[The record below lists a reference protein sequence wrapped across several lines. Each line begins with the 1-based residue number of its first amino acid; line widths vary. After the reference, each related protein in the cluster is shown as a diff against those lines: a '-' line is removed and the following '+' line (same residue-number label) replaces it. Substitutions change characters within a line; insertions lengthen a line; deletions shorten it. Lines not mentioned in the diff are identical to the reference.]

1 MAADPHTYS
10 SPGTLGAGNQIRPFQ
25 SVLAGLAGGGL
36 FLGTSWQK
44 RLVGKITGLSKRLT
58 LADEPAVVCRPAPNH
73 PSILLVPTP
82 ADTPL

>member
-10 SPGTLGAGNQIRPFQ
+10 SPGTLGAGNQIWPFQ
-25 SVLAGLAGGGL
+25 SVLAGLAGGRT
-36 FLGTSWQK
+36 LGTSWQK
-44 RLVGKITGLSKRLT
+44 RLVGKITGLLSKRLT
-58 LADEPAVVCRPAPNH
+58 LADKPAVVCRPAPNH